1 MRKQQEWRSGR
12 QWLVAV
18 LAVALGLT
26 VTGCSASAASS
37 HEHEWEAATCETPRV
52 CKTCGEKKRC

>member
-26 VTGCSASAASS
+26 VTGCSAQRGKQPRTRMGGGDLRNAA
-37 HEHEWEAATCETPRV
+37 CVQDLR
-52 CKTCGEKKRC
+52 